1 MTSSARTRVLDFLDE
16 WTRRGYQQPHA
27 QRLQTWDDDE
37 TVELLIADLYILC
50 DALKDEQ
57 EPPED
62 AVVCPGPDIVADEY
76 PEEQYAIE
84 VPELTPSGLTE
95 GLDCHPITTDNGR
108 KFLVGDCKL
117 AFREALLWRASERD
131 PWQVI
136 LTGPLGVDG

>member
-37 TVELLIADLYILC
+37 TVELLISDLYILC
-50 DALKDEQ
+50 DALKEE
-57 EPPED
+57 EPEEMPEEVY
-62 AVVCPGPDIVADEY
+62 AQSPN